1 MASDHGYEF
10 SHGTV
15 LADFLLR
22 SFCSSGIPPRIPE
35 TVEIERALGC
45 MKTRAQAVC
54 RLLLVFSPGFFQ
66 QDVQLI
72 QGFLYAAQAPASAGQ
87 FIFQLTDLL

>member
-1 MASDHGYEF
+1 MASDICLQFPDGLF
-10 SHGTV
+10 